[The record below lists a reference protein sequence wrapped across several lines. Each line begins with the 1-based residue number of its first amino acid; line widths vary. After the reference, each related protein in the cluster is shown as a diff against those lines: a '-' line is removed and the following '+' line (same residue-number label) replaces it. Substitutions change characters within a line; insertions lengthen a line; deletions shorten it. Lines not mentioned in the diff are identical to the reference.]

1 MENSILSLPPGEFL
15 FALNELGL
23 PDDQREFLLSQ
34 YGAPEPRPPVPEG
47 RSFGYHLLDNIIGF
61 DDDYV
66 TRGEALKSG
75 MSDTLSAIAADPL
88 GAAWSAAKSVPEQA
102 YDLIDRGMRGEAT
115 PLEMLEIATM
125 PALGSLT
132 AASRAGRGI
141 ASLADYDPTVA
152 SIFGSGAPKATTP
165 NQPAIIRPDDVYR
178 GEGTPRITVRQTDQ
192 PFVVRGTQQ
201 DQIDDMIQSG
211 LVRPK
216 PGGWKGSPQL
226 YFGESPTSLP
236 TDIRARPS
244 ETRFVM
250 VGDSDKL
257 AGTEGPIPIDQLRH
271 VWVVRNGETV
281 DVLPEILRANRDFG
295 NTGR

>member
-61 DDDYV
+61 DDDYE

-75 MSDTLSAIAADPL
+75 ISDTLSAIAADPL
-88 GAAWSAAKSVPEQA
+88 GAARSVAEGT
-102 YDLIDRGMRGEAT
+102 YDLIDRGVRGEAT
-115 PLEMLEIATM
+115 PLEMLEIAAM
-125 PALGSLT
+125 PALGPLT
-132 AASRAGRGI
+132 AASRTGRGI

-201 DQIDDMIQSG
+201 SQIDDMIQSG
-211 LVRPK
+211 LVRPNR
-216 PGGWKGSPQL
+216 GGWSGSSQL
-226 YFGESPTSLP
+226 YFGESPTALP
-236 TDIRARPS
+236 TSILARPS

-271 VWVVRNGETV
+271 VWVVRDGETV

-295 NTGR
+295 NTGQ